1 MGIRIVVALALLNQ
15 IAFKGSKMLVA
26 LHAIE
31 LGARPFS
38 LGLLISAY
46 ACVPLLLSV
55 HAGRVSDRFGACRP
69 MIAGSFGT
77 SAGLL
82 LPVAMPTLPA
92 LYASATLIGIANVY
106 FHVAAHKLVG
116 SLGDGAKRTHNF
128 GLFSLGAAVSAFV
141 APLVVGGAIDA
152 RGHIAAYLLLAAVCV
167 LPGFLLLR
175 RERGLATPPAAR
187 EAVGT
192 GGVFALLADAD
203 LRRTY
208 VVSGLV
214 LTGVELFGFY
224 APVYGKSLGFSAS
237 AIGVLLATQAAA
249 AFVVRLWMPQL
260 AGRFGEEPVL
270 AASLLVAGATYLLF
284 PLFDDLAML
293 VAIAFV
299 LGLGLG
305 CGQPLSVVLTYN
317 RSPAGR
323 AGEALG
329 LRVTVNKA
337 TQIVIPVAFGSLG
350 AATGVLPVFWGSA
363 ALLLLGGWL
372 CARGGGG
379 RANECRKSSGI

>member
-55 HAGRVSDRFGACRP
+55 HAGRLSDRFGARRP
-69 MIAGSFGT
+69 MIAGSFGIA
-77 SAGLL
+77 AGLL
-82 LPVAMPTLPA
+82 LPAAMPALPA
-92 LYASATLIGIANVY
+92 LYVSATVIGIANVY

-116 SLGDGAKRTHNF
+116 SFGDGAKRTHNF

-152 RGHIAAYLLLAAVCV
+152 RGHAAAYLLLAAVCV
-167 LPGFLLLR
+167 LPGFLLLG
-175 RERGLATPPAAR
+175 RERGLATPSAAR
-187 EAVGT
+187 EAAGT
-192 GGVFALLADAD
+192 GGVVALLADAD

-208 VVSGLV
+208 IVSGLI

-249 AFVVRLWMPQL
+249 AFVVRLWMPRL

-270 AASLLVAGATYLLF
+270 AASLLVAGVTYLLF

-329 LRVTVNKA
+329 LRMTVNKT
-337 TQIVIPVAFGSLG
+337 TQIVVPVAFGSLG

-363 ALLLLGGWL
+363 ALLLIGGWL
-372 CARGGGG
+372 CARGGGR
-379 RANECRKSSGI
+379 RAGERRKSSGI

>member
-1 MGIRIVVALALLNQ
+1 MGIRIVVALAVLNQ

-55 HAGRVSDRFGACRP
+55 HAGRLSDRFGARRP
-69 MIAGSFGT
+69 MIAGSFGIA
-77 SAGLL
+77 AGLL
-82 LPVAMPTLPA
+82 LPVALPTLPA
-92 LYASATLIGIANVY
+92 LYVSATLIGIANVY

-141 APLVVGGAIDA
+141 APLVVGGTIDA
-152 RGHIAAYLLLAAVCV
+152 RGYAAAYLLLAVACV
-167 LPGFLLLR
+167 LPGFLLLG
-175 RERGLATPPAAR
+175 REWGLATPPAAR
-187 EAVGT
+187 DAAGT
-192 GGVFALLADAD
+192 GGVVALLAEAD

-249 AFVVRLWMPQL
+249 AFVVRLWMPRL

-270 AASLLVAGATYLLF
+270 AASLLVAGVTYLLF

-337 TQIVIPVAFGSLG
+337 TQIVIPAAFGSLG
-350 AATGVLPVFWGSA
+350 AAAGVLPVFWGSA
-363 ALLLLGGWL
+363 ALLLIGGWL
-372 CARGGGG
+372 CARGGGR
-379 RANECRKSSGI
+379 RARERGKSSGI

>member
-55 HAGRVSDRFGACRP
+55 HAGRASDRFGARGP
-69 MIAGSFGT
+69 MIAGSFGIA
-77 SAGLL
+77 AGLL
-82 LPVAMPTLPA
+82 LPVVMPALPA
-92 LYASATLIGIANVY
+92 LYASATLIGSANVY

-116 SLGDGAKRTHNF
+116 SLGEGAKRTHNF

-141 APLVVGGAIDA
+141 APLVVGATIDA
-152 RGHIAAYLLLAAVCV
+152 RGHAAAYLLLAVVCV
-167 LPGFLLLR
+167 LPGFLLLGR
-175 RERGLATPPAAR
+175 GRGLATPSAAR
-187 EAVGT
+187 EAAGT
-192 GGVFALLADAD
+192 GGVLALLADPD
-203 LRRTY
+203 LRRIY
-208 VVSGLV
+208 VVSGLI

-249 AFVVRLWMPQL
+249 AFVVRLWMPRL

-270 AASLLVAGATYLLF
+270 AASLLVAGVTYLLF
-284 PLFDDLAML
+284 PLFDDLAVL

-329 LRVTVNKA
+329 LRMTVNKA
-337 TQIVIPVAFGSLG
+337 TQIVVPAAFGSLG
-350 AATGVLPVFWGSA
+350 AAAGVLPVFWGSA
-363 ALLLLGGWL
+363 ALLLIGGWL
-372 CARGGGG
+372 CARGGVRRARG
-379 RANECRKSSGI
+379 RGKSSGI